1 MIELHGVTKR
11 YPDGTVA
18 VDDFSAQF
26 PPHRTTVLL
35 GSSGSGKTTILRMV
49 NRMVDPTAG
58 TITID
63 GTDIAGRDR
72 VELRRSIGYVMQNG
86 GLLPHRSVLDNIA
99 TVPLLIGTPRADAH
113 ARARELMALVGL
125 DEKMARRYPSQLSGG
140 QQQRVGVARGLAAD
154 PNILLMDEPFGAVD
168 ELTRAQLQEELARI
182 HAQTGITILFVTHDM
197 SEALRLGTHV
207 LVIEAGTV
215 AQYGTP
221 DELLRIQST
230 LAKTIVF
237 VTHDVEEAL
246 RLGDQV
252 ILLAQHGH
260 VAQRGTGPELLAH
273 PADAF
278 VADFL
283 GLNRGDRR
291 LTERDG
297 VLVDAHGRAAG
308 VLRRTPRGT
317 EEPGP

>member
-1 MIELHGVTKR
+1 MIELTGITKR

-49 NRMVDPTAG
+49 NRMVDPTSG

-63 GTDIAGRDR
+63 GTDIATRDPVR
-72 VELRRSIGYVMQNG
+72 LRRSIGYVMQNG
-86 GLLPHRSVLDNIA
+86 GLLPHRTVLDNIA
-99 TVPLLIGTPRADAH
+99 TVPLLNGTAKADAH
-113 ARARELMALVGL
+113 ARARELMGLVGL
-125 DEKMARRYPSQLSGG
+125 EEKLGRRYPSQLSGG

-168 ELTRAQLQEELARI
+168 PLVRRELQ
-182 HAQTGITILFVTHDM
+182 
-197 SEALRLGTHV
+197 
-207 LVIEAGTV
+207 
-215 AQYGTP
+215 

-237 VTHDVEEAL
+237 VTHDVDEAL

-252 ILLAQHGH
+252 ILLAQGGK
-260 VAQRGTGPELLAH
+260 VAQRGTGPELLAN
-273 PADAF
+273 PASPF
-278 VADFL
+278 VSGFL
-283 GLNRGDRR
+283 GLERGERE

-308 VLRRTPRGT
+308 VLRRTPPGAT
-317 EEPGP
+317 EPGP

>member
-1 MIELHGVTKR
+1 MIELHGVTKT

-49 NRMVDPTAG
+49 NRMVEPTSG

-63 GTDIAGRDR
+63 GDDIAGRDP
-72 VELRRSIGYVMQNG
+72 VLLRRSIGYVMQNG

-99 TVPLLIGTPRADAH
+99 TVPLLNGTPKATAH

-125 DEKMARRYPSQLSGG
+125 DDKLGRRYPAQLSGG

-168 ELTRAQLQEELARI
+168 PLVRRELQ
-182 HAQTGITILFVTHDM
+182 
-197 SEALRLGTHV
+197 
-207 LVIEAGTV
+207 
-215 AQYGTP
+215 

-237 VTHDVEEAL
+237 VTHDVDEAL
-246 RLGDQV
+246 RLGDHV

-260 VAQRGTGPELLAH
+260 VAQRGTGPDLLAN
-273 PADAF
+273 PADGF

-283 GLNRGDRR
+283 GLNRGDRD
-291 LTERDG
+291 LTERHG

-308 VLRRTPRGT
+308 VLRP
-317 EEPGP
+317 

>member
-1 MIELHGVTKR
+1 MIELTGVTKT

-26 PPHRTTVLL
+26 PPHKTTVLL

-49 NRMVDPTAG
+49 NRMVDASAG

-63 GTDIAGRDR
+63 GEDIAGRDP
-72 VELRRSIGYVMQNG
+72 VKLRRSIGYVMQNG
-86 GLLPHRSVLDNIA
+86 GLLPHRTVLDNIA
-99 TVPLLIGTPRADAH
+99 TVPLLNGTAKADAH
-113 ARARELMALVGL
+113 ARARELRGLVGL
-125 DEKMARRYPSQLSGG
+125 EEKLGRRYPSQLSGG

-168 ELTRAQLQEELARI
+168 PLVRRELQ
-182 HAQTGITILFVTHDM
+182 
-197 SEALRLGTHV
+197 
-207 LVIEAGTV
+207 
-215 AQYGTP
+215 

-237 VTHDVEEAL
+237 VTHDVDEAL

-252 ILLAQHGH
+252 ILLAQGGK
-260 VAQRGTGPELLAH
+260 VAQRGTGPELLAN
-273 PADAF
+273 PASPF
-278 VADFL
+278 VSGFL
-283 GLNRGDRR
+283 GLEGGERE

-308 VLRRTPRGT
+308 VLRRTPPGAT
-317 EEPGP
+317 EPGP